1 MKKPPHRCSMQGRK
15 KLRGTTLVL
24 HVSFKAVSNHEGSK
38 QPPYMAFSEGGLGET
53 ALWPP
58 KSGFPQKTLFLK
70 ETRLHS
76 ADIGAARRGL
86 NVLASACSG
95 AMFPRV
101 PPPPFTFRGS
111 LWALRRGTLPFLAC
125 MTYLT
130 VFCPVCQGF
139 FCCGNRIVHL
149 VTAIFTASLRN
160 FKKTLDNRHDRGYNI
175 SRLSAISSVGRAPDS

>member
-1 MKKPPHRCSMQGRK
+1 MQGRK

-111 LWALRRGTLPFLAC
+111 LWAFPARYSPFPRMYDLSYCFLPGLSRLFLLWKPYC
-125 MTYLT
+125 SSCYSHIH
-130 VFCPVCQGF
+130 GF
-139 FCCGNRIVHL
+139 FAEFQKN
-149 VTAIFTASLRN
+149 A
-160 FKKTLDNRHDRGYNI
+160 
-175 SRLSAISSVGRAPDS
+175 

>member
-1 MKKPPHRCSMQGRK
+1 MKNPRIGVRCRGVKIYAVPPWFYTF
-15 KLRGTTLVL
+15 L
-24 HVSFKAVSNHEGSK
+24 FKAVSNHEGLK
-38 QPPYMAFSEGGLGET
+38 HPPYMAFSEGGLGET

-58 KSGFPQKTLFLK
+58 KSGFPQNTLSLK

-125 MTYLT
+125 NPYLT
-130 VFCPVCQGF
+130 DLFPVCQGF
-139 FCCGNRIVHL
+139 NAIVHNRRGKERFGL
-149 VTAIFTASLRN
+149 IFQRKGDILKAEVKGGL
-160 FKKTLDNRHDRGYNI
+160 KKWQ
-175 SRLSAISSVGRAPDS
+175 